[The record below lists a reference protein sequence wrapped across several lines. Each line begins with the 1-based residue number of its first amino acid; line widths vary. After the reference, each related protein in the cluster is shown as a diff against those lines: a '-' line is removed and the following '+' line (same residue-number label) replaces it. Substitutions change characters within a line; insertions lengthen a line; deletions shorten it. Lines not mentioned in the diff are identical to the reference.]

1 MTDTTDCWW
10 CAQSLL
16 YVLAMLLVVVAL
28 APAARA
34 AAPEYI
40 VDEQPAPASI
50 EDERARTVKYNE
62 GARASALPHVQA
74 P

>member
-1 MTDTTDCWW
+1 
-10 CAQSLL
+10 
-16 YVLAMLLVVVAL
+16 MLLVVVAL